1 MATSEL
7 GRLNGIQGELKI
19 DFIDS
24 PALANNPIGDPS
36 VRPLAV
42 YTPPGFDPQGSKR
55 YGVLYVMHGYT
66 GDVAALVAPKPWETN
81 VVQWIDRLIVEKKMP
96 PVMLAIVD
104 GNNRFGGSQYVD
116 SIHNGDYATYVV
128 RDAIGHVDANYPTI
142 ASEGGRAVLGKSTGG
157 FAAMYLSMTYP
168 GTFCAFAS
176 HSGDTNFLG
185 TYVPEFAKTQ
195 RALEK
200 VDFDIRRFVETFE
213 AKPKKSMD
221 DGHVMMFLGQAAAYS
236 PRRAEAWAID
246 LPFELETGEYRPG
259 VMARWMAFDPVELCV
274 TKVAEL
280 SRLRL
285 RYLDCGRRDE
295 YGLDLGARMFVQRVR
310 DMGLEVRHEEFDDDH
325 RSVGYRHAISLPA
338 LASVLEVG

>member
-7 GRLNGIQGELKI
+7 GRLNGLTGDIKI
-19 DFIDS
+19 DFIES
-24 PALANNPIGDPS
+24 PALADNPIGDPS
-36 VRPLAV
+36 LRPLAV

-81 VVQWIDRLIVEKKMP
+81 VVQWIDRLIVQRKMP

-104 GNNRFGGSQYVD
+104 GNNRFGGSQYVN

-142 ASEGGRAVLGKSTGG
+142 AHEGGRAVLGKSTGG
-157 FAAMYLSMTYP
+157 FAAMYLPMLYP

-185 TYVPEFAKTQ
+185 TYVPEFPRTQ

-200 VDFDIRRFVETFE
+200 FDFDIQAFVEAFE

-236 PRRAEAWAID
+236 PAEAKAWSLD
-246 LPFELETGEYRPG
+246 LPFDLATGELRPG
-259 VMARWMAFDPVELCV
+259 VMARWMAFDPVELCI
-274 TKVAEL
+274 TKTAEL
-280 SRLRL
+280 ARLRL
-285 RYLDCGRRDE
+285 RYVDCGRRDE
-295 YGLDLGARMFVQRVR
+295 YGLDIGARIFVRR
-310 DMGLEVRHEEFDDDH
+310 LREMGLDVRHEEFDDDH
-325 RSVGYRHAISLPA
+325 RSVGYRHAVSLPA
-338 LASVLEVG
+338 LAEVLEVG